1 MGYRGGV
8 VQSLALTLVHSL
20 ALGSRRNHA
29 AVRQYRA
36 GVRGFLATGVGL
48 PSTRVGAVQLEN
60 HAGQRGKSA
69 MSKLPVLGTP
79 LGYGPKTWVQT
90 ERKAHEA
97 WSELTLKSPRAA
109 AVMHRLVAM
118 MGHQN
123 AVVINQKTLAK
134 IMKCSLDTVKR
145 GIRDLEEGNWIQ
157 VVQLNG
163 PGTVSGYVVNA
174 AVAWG
179 EARDQ
184 IPRLATFHAAVIA
197 DADHQATDRLSSP
210 KLRQLPIIYPPEE
223 AIPYGEGEPGSQIA
237 LPGFE
242 RVIEGKR
249 S

>member
-1 MGYRGGV
+1 M
-8 VQSLALTLVHSL
+8 A
-20 ALGSRRNHA
+20 NP
-29 AVRQYRA
+29 
-36 GVRGFLATGVGL
+36 
-48 PSTRVGAVQLEN
+48 PS
-60 HAGQRGKSA
+60 
-69 MSKLPVLGTP
+69 LGTP
-79 LGYGPKTWVQT
+79 VGYGPRTWVQT

-145 GIRDLEEGNWIQ
+145 GIRDLEEGKWIQ

-163 PGTVSGYVVNA
+163 PGTVSGYVINA

-197 DADHQATDRLSSP
+197 DADHQAVEKLAAP
-210 KLRQLPIIYPPEE
+210 KLRQLPIIIPPEE
-223 AIPYGEGEPGSQIA
+223 ALPHGDGEPGAQIA
-237 LPGFE
+237 LPGME
-242 RVIEGKR
+242 PVIEGSR

>member
-1 MGYRGGV
+1 
-8 VQSLALTLVHSL
+8 
-20 ALGSRRNHA
+20 
-29 AVRQYRA
+29 
-36 GVRGFLATGVGL
+36 
-48 PSTRVGAVQLEN
+48 
-60 HAGQRGKSA
+60 
-69 MSKLPVLGTP
+69 
-79 LGYGPKTWVQT
+79 
-90 ERKAHEA
+90 
-97 WSELTLKSPRAA
+97 
-109 AVMHRLVAM
+109 M

-134 IMKCSLDTVKR
+134 LMKCSLDTVKR
-145 GIRDLEEGNWIQ
+145 GIRDLEDGNWIQ

-197 DADHQATDRLSSP
+197 DADHQSADRLNGS

-223 AIPYGEGEPGSQIA
+223 ALPHGDGEPGAQIA

-242 RVIEGKR
+242 AVIEG
-249 S
+249 SGDPLPST